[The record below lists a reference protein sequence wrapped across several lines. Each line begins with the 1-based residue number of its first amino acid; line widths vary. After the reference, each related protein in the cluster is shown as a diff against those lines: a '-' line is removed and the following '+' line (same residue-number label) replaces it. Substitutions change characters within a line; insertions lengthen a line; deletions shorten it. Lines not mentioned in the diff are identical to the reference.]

1 MVVMNKQLLIFL
13 FVSSFIF
20 QSTYAQFHI
29 SEKRVKKNLI
39 SKEIIN
45 YVEKNHK
52 GSSAKYYK
60 LLTDNDSIFFEAK
73 VKSNG
78 EKIDLIFN
86 SNGQFVRM
94 DNDIHYLEISEE
106 IRMRINKHI
115 LEKVSTY
122 KVMHCQRQRMVEQK
136 TYELDVK
143 AKKKRYKFR
152 FNEDGTLIDYK
163 VIPEK
168 TIDFIFN

>member
-1 MVVMNKQLLIFL
+1 
-13 FVSSFIF
+13 
-20 QSTYAQFHI
+20 
-29 SEKRVKKNLI
+29 
-39 SKEIIN
+39 
-45 YVEKNHK
+45 
-52 GSSAKYYK
+52 
-60 LLTDNDSIFFEAK
+60 
-73 VKSNG
+73 
-78 EKIDLIFN
+78 
-86 SNGQFVRM
+86 
-94 DNDIHYLEISEE
+94 
-106 IRMRINKHI
+106 MRINKHI